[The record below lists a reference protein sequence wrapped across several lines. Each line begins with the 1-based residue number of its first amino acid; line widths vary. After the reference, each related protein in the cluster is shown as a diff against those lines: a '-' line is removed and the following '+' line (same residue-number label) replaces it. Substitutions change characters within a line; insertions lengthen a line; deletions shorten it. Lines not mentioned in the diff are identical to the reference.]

1 MPIASAAPT
10 SAIIEIRIRILLLLF
25 PALRRMPSCSV
36 EFPAMQPL
44 DWARGKPLLDVARGK
59 PRLVAIVAAAGLFSS
74 LYAQTGSQGTWSS
87 KASLPMPRTE
97 VGAAFAGGKLYV
109 VAGGLAMAES
119 SDLVQEYDPKTDRWR
134 QRAPLPMALSHAGVT
149 ALNGKVYVVG
159 GFLKNVHLYAQ
170 PYAFEFDPAKNT
182 WRSLPWMKA
191 ARGSVGVVALHGK
204 IHAIA
209 DRGID

>member
-44 DWARGKPLLDVARGK
+44 DRVRGK
-59 PRLVAIVAAAGLFSS
+59 PRVVAIVAAAGLFSS

-109 VAGGLAMAES
+109 VAGG
-119 SDLVQEYDPKTDRWR
+119 
-134 QRAPLPMALSHAGVT
+134 
-149 ALNGKVYVVG
+149 
-159 GFLKNVHLYAQ
+159 
-170 PYAFEFDPAKNT
+170 
-182 WRSLPWMKA
+182 
-191 ARGSVGVVALHGK
+191 
-204 IHAIA
+204 
-209 DRGID
+209 